1 MSYRPRLVE
10 AGKPGGMSTSND
22 VDDFLNSEYEKAIA
36 NESNRHQHHHN
47 RHHQHHYK
55 PQQSDRSSS
64 LKTASSASSTYSTP
78 SRRTD
83 TLQTRFVVGGAGHHI
98 EKPKGA
104 SALSSTF
111 SNPSRRKEKL
121 QTSFVVGGAGDHI
134 EKPLQNTRTLIT
146 KFEISEGSNTQ
157 YRKKLHDS
165 YSSMMEVE
173 DGHNDDSHV
182 SHHLYPPHHSAPS
195 TMHHQLYQNSHP
207 QNIHSRYGVEE
218 EILHD
223 DETER
228 MEIDDI
234 HLQRLP
240 IVIMDGANIAYA
252 YAQANGTTSTSL
264 NTRSSHTSSSIEP
277 DMLGIKIA
285 VSYFLKAGCRV
296 QVVVPQY
303 FMRRK
308 PRDGNNY
315 SANALAPSP
324 QLDILNS
331 LKDQNVLCCSPPT
344 DDDDSYC
351 IAIARRIDAKFC
363 ARRKGSSLQTY
374 ACTNW
379 STSNDLTAMGGA
391 FILSNDLFRDAQ
403 NRDMTG
409 DLTRWLNG
417 EDDIV
422 LPKRLSY
429 SFAELGSTNKYG
441 DLQLDFV
448 PNPRHPLVTMIER
461 LNRQHDHI

>member
-1 MSYRPRLVE
+1 MSYRPRLVA
-10 AGKPGGMSTSND
+10 AGKPVGISSIED

-36 NESNRHQHHHN
+36 NESDRHHHHHN
-47 RHHQHHYK
+47 RHHHHHK
-55 PQQSDRSSS
+55 PQQSDRPSS
-64 LKTASSASSTYSTP
+64 LKAASAASSTYATRTP

-83 TLQTRFVVGGAGHHI
+83 
-98 EKPKGA
+98 
-104 SALSSTF
+104 
-111 SNPSRRKEKL
+111 KL
-121 QTSFVVGGAGDHI
+121 QTKFVIGGAGDQI
-134 EKPLQNTRTLIT
+134 AEKPLQNTRKLIT
-146 KFEISEGSNTQ
+146 KFEISEGSKSHSQ
-157 YRKKLHDS
+157 YRKNSHDS
-165 YSSMMEVE
+165 CSSMMEVE
-173 DGHNDDSHV
+173 DGHNDNSHQF
-182 SHHLYPPHHSAPS
+182 HPPQHSVPS
-195 TMHHQLYQNSHP
+195 TMHHQVCQHSHP
-207 QNIHSRYGVEE
+207 QGMAAER
-218 EILHD
+218 EILHG

-240 IVIMDGANIAYA
+240 LVIMDGANIAYA
-252 YAQANGTTSTSL
+252 YAQANGTTSTSF
-264 NTRSSHTSSSIEP
+264 NTTSSQRSSSIEP

-315 SANALAPSP
+315 SANALAPLP

-331 LKDQNVLCCSPPT
+331 LKDQNILCCSPPT

-363 ARRKGSSLQTY
+363 ARRKGSSLQTH
-374 ACTNW
+374 ACTHW
-379 STSNDLTAMGGA
+379 SISNDLTAMGGA

-448 PNPRHPLVTMIER
+448 PNPRHPLVAMIER